1 MYVCLSTKCSFS
13 VCLSVLHSLWLF
25 FILSDCSVHLSI
37 YSTRCLYKFKN
48 KDSPL
53 SNKIKPNIVDS
64 EASSKIDLEPE
75 QTPKAELG
83 HQLLEDA
90 LKKLA
95 QGQNVEL
102 DDDAEAVPTDEDL
115 GNYVLLLWNVGM
127 RFT

>member
-1 MYVCLSTKCSFS
+1 MNLIKSGALFLS
-13 VCLSVLHSLWLF
+13 VCLF

-53 SNKIKPNIVDS
+53 NNKIKPKIVDS
-64 EASSKIDLEPE
+64 EASSKIDPEPE
-75 QTPKAELG
+75 QVPKADQGRLV
-83 HQLLEDA
+83 LKDA

-115 GNYVLLLWNVGM
+115 GNYVLLL
-127 RFT
+127 

>member
-13 VCLSVLHSLWLF
+13 VCLSVCSSFSLT
-25 FILSDCSVHLSI
+25 VLSI
-37 YSTRCLYKFKN
+37 CQSIQLAACISFKN

-75 QTPKAELG
+75 QAPKAELS